1 MSGFETRRRSLAKS
15 LSWRVLA
22 ALITA
27 AVAFA
32 MTGELEF
39 AAKIGLLDTLVK
51 LFIYFAHERA
61 WNRVGYGKVRA
72 PDYEV

>member
-27 AVAFA
+27 TVAFA